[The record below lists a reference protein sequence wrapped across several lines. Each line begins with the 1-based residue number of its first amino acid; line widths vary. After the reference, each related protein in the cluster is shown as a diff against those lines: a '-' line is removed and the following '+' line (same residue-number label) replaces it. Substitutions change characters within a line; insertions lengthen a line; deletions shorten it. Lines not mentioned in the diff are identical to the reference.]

1 MVAGAARMKIDAQRM
16 LDSMLAA
23 EDSDDSS
30 DGSDYPTEEADGP
43 QHLVMH
49 RRGSAPAQWLKADG
63 SAEPASRS
71 ESFEP
76 QGSRKETD
84 GAMITQQGEESEP
97 GRNILPTPG
106 HERRSVSFGEKPPKV
121 RQTARTCIR
130 SRSRTLSRT
139 RSRSHTTAH
148 ARASARTAH

>member
-1 MVAGAARMKIDAQRM
+1 MDAQRM

-71 ESFEP
+71 ESFEL
-76 QGSRKETD
+76 QDSRKETD
-84 GAMITQQGEESEP
+84 GAMITQEGEESEP
-97 GRNILPTPG
+97 GRNMLPTPG
-106 HERRSVSFGEKPPKV
+106 HSAKRRSVSFGEKPPKV